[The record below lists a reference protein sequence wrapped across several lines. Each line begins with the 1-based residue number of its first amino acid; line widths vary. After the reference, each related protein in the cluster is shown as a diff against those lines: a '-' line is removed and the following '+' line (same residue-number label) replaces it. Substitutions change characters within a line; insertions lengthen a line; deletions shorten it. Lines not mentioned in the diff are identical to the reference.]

1 MKIYVAYILYYTKND
16 QGFIENHHIKVEVFH
31 SINAADMYLAYWKDT
46 HTAYVENG
54 WYETDLIEKS
64 V

>member
-16 QGFIENHHIKVEVFH
+16 QGFIEDQHIKVEVFH
-31 SINAADMYLAYWKDT
+31 SIDEADMYLAYWKDN

-54 WYETDLIEKS
+54 WYKTDLIEKS